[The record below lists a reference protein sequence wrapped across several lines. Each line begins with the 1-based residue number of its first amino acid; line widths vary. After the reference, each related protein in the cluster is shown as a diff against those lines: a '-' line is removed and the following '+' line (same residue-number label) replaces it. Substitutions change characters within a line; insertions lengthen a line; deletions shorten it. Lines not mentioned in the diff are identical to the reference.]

1 MFCFI
6 LRQAFLHSPRC
17 PESHYVDQAGL
28 ELIEI
33 HLPLP
38 NLVKQ
43 DFQICFHGWVFDEKT
58 ISQRGWGVGWDEG
71 VGVYEKCEPHTPSWD
86 LALPHLSE
94 PNRRSP
100 TDL

>member
-1 MFCFI
+1 
-6 LRQAFLHSPRC
+6 
-17 PESHYVDQAGL
+17 
-28 ELIEI
+28 
-33 HLPLP
+33 
-38 NLVKQ
+38 
-43 DFQICFHGWVFDEKT
+43 
-58 ISQRGWGVGWDEG
+58 VGWDEG